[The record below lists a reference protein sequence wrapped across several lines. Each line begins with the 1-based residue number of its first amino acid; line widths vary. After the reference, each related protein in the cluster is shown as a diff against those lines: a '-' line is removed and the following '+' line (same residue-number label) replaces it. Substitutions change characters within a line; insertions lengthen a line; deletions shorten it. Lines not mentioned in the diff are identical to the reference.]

1 MLCFLWIHLE
11 IAVTVSLITVF
22 TSFFSTMQTHCFCLL
37 IWFCYCCYRIWLCIT
52 NRPTVMSLSRW
63 YFRFSQ
69 LAKSSVFLGYK
80 LTVYFR
86 NLTSQLIADLQE
98 KVIALLEENQ
108 TFRKWKETKVE
119 GLKFLWEGN
128 RDMITAFQ
136 DKNMAA
142 WEKNMAL
149 WKKKHEL
156 LGQCQHSTNGW
167 NWSLGKGPSPM
178 EGWDGPLEEG
188 TGPLERGTRIS
199 WRLKTFTEE
208 NTILLARNQ
217 RWCTCMLKMISAFL
231 S

>member
-1 MLCFLWIHLE
+1 
-11 IAVTVSLITVF
+11 
-22 TSFFSTMQTHCFCLL
+22 
-37 IWFCYCCYRIWLCIT
+37 
-52 NRPTVMSLSRW
+52 MSLSRW

-149 WKKKHEL
+149 WKKNMNFWDNVNTLLMDEIEVWEKDLVQWKAGLDLWKKEL
-156 LGQCQHSTNGW
+156 DLWKEEQEFLG
-167 NWSLGKGPSPM
+167 
-178 EGWDGPLEEG
+178 E
-188 TGPLERGTRIS
+188 
-199 WRLKTFTEE
+199 
-208 NTILLARNQ
+208 
-217 RWCTCMLKMISAFL
+217 
-231 S
+231 